1 VSATV
6 ADPKQLASLLSEEEE
21 LRRFNAA
28 QGEQP
33 WYSKALPMEG
43 RATFLPF
50 RDTMEGSVFNKRELA
65 LPGILAGALNAF
77 TSPARA
83 LTGSDPTFKPGEEAA
98 NMALNTFGGG
108 IATGKALTNPTGI
121 GGTDLALNVYHG
133 TPNQIKGNFDLSKV
147 GTGEGAQ
154 AFGHG
159 IYFAENPKVAEGYR
173 KRLSGGTDPITYEYK
188 GQQFLDPQMVEGRAF
203 DPVGHAVRLTYH
215 QGAPTARQVAKEGL
229 RASAAKEPYAL
240 EMGGAEYYQK
250 MLDTA
255 KSINRKDIKGTQGFL
270 YKADIPDEQIPMMLD
285 WNKPFNQ
292 QNPEIQ
298 ALLKDKS
305 NFFGDR
311 NVGEALGRANR
322 NKLFG
327 GDLVGKN
334 EATPKEIS
342 EYFNSIGIT
351 GIRYFDSGSRGI
363 KKGTTNFVSF
373 RPETV
378 EILERNS
385 KPTRKDLLQQEFD
398 KLDK

>member
-1 VSATV
+1 M
-6 ADPKQLASLLSEEEE
+6 ADPKQIADALAQDQLLAQ
-21 LRRFNAA
+21 FNRDEASA
-28 QGEQP
+28 EP
-33 WYSKALPMEG
+33 WWRKGLPMEG
-43 RATFLPF
+43 RAILAPL
-50 RDTMEGSVFNKRELA
+50 RNTMEGSVFNQKELA
-65 LPGILAGALNAF
+65 LPYPVAWAVN
-77 TSPARA
+77 A
-83 LTGSDPTFKPGEEAA
+83 LTSGNRAYTGADPTFNPQEEAA
-98 NMALNTFGGG
+98 SFASGIMGGG
-108 IATGKALTNPTGI
+108 VGASRMMKAPTGI

-133 TPNQIKGNFDLSKV
+133 TPNQIKGQFSLDKV

-188 GQQFLDPQMVEGRAF
+188 GQQFLDPSMMDQRVI
-203 DPVGHAVRLTYH
+203 DPVSHAVRLAYH
-215 QGAPTARQVAKEGL
+215 QGTPVAAQVAKEGL
-229 RASAAKEPYAL
+229 RASAAGEAHAL
-240 EMGGAEYYQK
+240 EMGGADYYQK
-250 MLDTA
+250 MFDTA
-255 KSINRKDIKGTQGFL
+255 KSLNRKDIKGTQGFL

-292 QNPEIQ
+292 QNPEVQ
-298 ALLKDKS
+298 ALLKDKA

-342 EYFNSIGIT
+342 EYFNSVGIT

-385 KPTRKDLLQQEFD
+385 RPTRKDLLQQEFD